1 MFWWTWRNYYL
12 DRIGPT
18 SPNNDVKVTKFE
30 KLLENALNLSSC
42 DYDRSKSID
51 VSEVD
56 FLARSMFW
64 LTIFQVLDV
73 VDGIPMGLEILKLN
87 SI

>member
-18 SPNNDVKVTKFE
+18 SPNNDVKATKFE

-42 DYDRSKSID
+42 DYGRSKLIG
-51 VSEVD
+51 VGVVD
-56 FLARSMFW
+56 FLTRS
-64 LTIFQVLDV
+64 L
-73 VDGIPMGLEILKLN
+73 
-87 SI
+87 